1 MNNKT
6 MIKVINGMSDKID
19 GLEEKINNIDNIMV
33 EQYDLLYNKIE
44 GLTDVADNNTGLIAS
59 INDDLGTKVNIML
72 RGIDDLE
79 SFQKRAEIIISK
91 LVDKNDDL
99 KSELNGIYKVLEMDS
114 DDIQELQEE
123 ISLKFG
129 KYNNKDI
136 TQDDF
141 NNMMKEGHETLK
153 RVKNNKMEGK

>member
-1 MNNKT
+1 MDNKT

-44 GLTDVADNNTGLIAS
+44 GLTNVADNNTGLIAS

>member
-44 GLTDVADNNTGLIAS
+44 GLTNVADNNTGLIAS
-59 INDDLGTKVNIML
+59 INDD
-72 RGIDDLE
+72 
-79 SFQKRAEIIISK
+79 
-91 LVDKNDDL
+91 
-99 KSELNGIYKVLEMDS
+99 
-114 DDIQELQEE
+114 
-123 ISLKFG
+123 
-129 KYNNKDI
+129 
-136 TQDDF
+136 F
-141 NNMMKEGHETLK
+141 NNMIKEGHETLK

>member
-44 GLTDVADNNTGLIAS
+44 GLTNVADNNTGLIAS

>member
-1 MNNKT
+1 

-44 GLTDVADNNTGLIAS
+44 GLTNVADNNTGLIAS

>member
-1 MNNKT
+1 MKKT
-6 MIKVINGMSDKID
+6 TDKNIYLAID
-19 GLEEKINNIDNIMV
+19 ERIDRVVEQLEEKINNIDNIMV
-33 EQYDLLYNKIE
+33 EQYDLLYNKI
-44 GLTDVADNNTGLIAS
+44 
-59 INDDLGTKVNIML
+59 
-72 RGIDDLE
+72 DDLE
-79 SFQKRAEIIISK
+79 TKVSGMLIGVDDLETFQKRAEVIISK
-91 LVDKNDDL
+91 LVDKTDDL

-153 RVKNNKMEGK
+153 RVRNNKMEGK

>member
-44 GLTDVADNNTGLIAS
+44 GLTNVADNNTGLIAS

-114 DDIQELQEE
+114 DDIQDLQEE

-129 KYNNKDI
+129 KWNNKDI
-136 TQDDF
+136 T
-141 NNMMKEGHETLK
+141 
-153 RVKNNKMEGK
+153 

>member
-44 GLTDVADNNTGLIAS
+44 GLTNVADNNTGLIAS

-123 ISLKFG
+123 ISLNFG